1 MAADKLHQ
9 VLKWKW
15 WFYVDDKDE
24 DWLDLIMFEKWL
36 SRVAFVYEAFT
47 PFKGERREEDR
58 RCTNRDKRFS
68 KTLIFSASLNAK

>member
-47 PFKGERREEDR
+47 PF
-58 RCTNRDKRFS
+58 
-68 KTLIFSASLNAK
+68 